1 MLLAWCPARLLTS
14 SQEASLNNNLAF
26 ACQPEGRMAK
36 TQMHSRVMC
45 SQDFDFAEFRLLNLD
60 ET

>member
-14 SQEASLNNNLAF
+14 LQEASLNNNLAF
-26 ACQPEGRMAK
+26 ACQPEGRLAK

-45 SQDFDFAEFRLLNLD
+45 SQDFDFATFGLLNLD